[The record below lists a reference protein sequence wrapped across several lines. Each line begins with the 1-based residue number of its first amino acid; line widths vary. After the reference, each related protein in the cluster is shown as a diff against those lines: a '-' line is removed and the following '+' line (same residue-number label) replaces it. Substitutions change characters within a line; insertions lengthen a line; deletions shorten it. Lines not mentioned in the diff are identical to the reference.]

1 MTRNSETVPQFRIKH
16 EFIKNLFFLSVITK
30 SDNLDPNIRNSGSIN
45 IFKNN
50 ILKFIQSK
58 PNSIFDC
65 HNLKGIKLSTRL
77 RFGFTHIREHKFKHS
92 FQDRLTPICTC
103 GNERWVVGVARC
115 VLQIHLFLYYF

>member
-16 EFIKNLFFLSVITK
+16 EFIKNLFFLSVMTE
-30 SDNLDPNIRNSGSIN
+30 SDNLD
-45 IFKNN
+45 
-50 ILKFIQSK
+50 
-58 PNSIFDC
+58 SIFDC

-77 RFGFTHIREHKFKHS
+77 RFDSTHIREHKFKHS